1 MFCTLIK
8 TWGFDQSGR
17 TQGPTCLYI
26 IKYNGE
32 VIKNDFCGKRR
43 VTKMKSLTFV
53 FSLLYNH
60 VMIIVFALNRRFYVY
75 F

>member
-1 MFCTLIK
+1 MFYTLIK
-8 TWGFDQSGR
+8 TWGFDQSAR

-26 IKYNGE
+26 IKYMYNGE
-32 VIKNDFCGKRR
+32 VIKNDFCDKRR
-43 VTKMKSLTFV
+43 MTKMKSFV

-60 VMIIVFALNRRFYVY
+60 VMIIVFALNRRFFVY

>member
-1 MFCTLIK
+1 MFYYDK
-8 TWGFDQSGR
+8 TWGFDQSER

-32 VIKNDFCGKRR
+32 VIKNDFCGM
-43 VTKMKSLTFV
+43 TKMKSFV

-60 VMIIVFALNRRFYVY
+60 VMIIVFALNKRFYVY
-75 F
+75 FELD